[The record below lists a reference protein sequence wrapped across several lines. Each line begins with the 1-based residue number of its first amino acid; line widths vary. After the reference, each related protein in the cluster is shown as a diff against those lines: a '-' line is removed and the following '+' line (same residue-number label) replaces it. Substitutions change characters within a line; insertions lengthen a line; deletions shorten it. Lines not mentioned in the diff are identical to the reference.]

1 MSAISEEI
9 QRLQLKI
16 MELEKQDKEKEE
28 NNEKISI
35 EHNFN
40 VIDDLITDKFYN
52 KNKTQLVRPKLTTE
66 MKSAKNVQLCVV
78 HLEAIYNI
86 LQILD
91 KRLIKIEEKNA

>member
-16 MELEKQDKEKEE
+16 VELENKEKEE

-40 VIDDLITDKFYN
+40 VIDDLIKDKF
-52 KNKTQLVRPKLTTE
+52 KNKTQLVQRGPTTDI
-66 MKSAKNVQLCVV
+66 KYIKTVQLCVV

>member
-16 MELEKQDKEKEE
+16 VELENKEKEE